1 MVQCERVLV
10 TNTSSHSWL
19 FLRCWLQKFVLH
31 VLLGSS
37 CRAET
42 PFVPQLLVGNAEL
55 AFISS
60 QLTWCSDRLWAG
72 EVCGNLNF
80 HKGCALWAELVS
92 PVFLEE
98 VVKMFP
104 GRAFW
109 FEQAPSLLPSF
120 STYHSSWL
128 PSDPHL
134 CKIPGFCLLPVVTPQ
149 ISSVGAVVVAAG
161 RVAQGNRSHFSV
173 SARSGK
179 EEEESFHQ
187 SVSCSC
193 AAWVPLPSPVA
204 NRAVLSAGPAAS
216 YSRDQGFISVF
227 FMHSLRDKCC
237 LTRRQQW
244 CCCVWMGGVAG
255 RRKMG
260 SVVVDPICIDLNAKG
275 IFL

>member
-1 MVQCERVLV
+1 M
-10 TNTSSHSWL
+10 
-19 FLRCWLQKFVLH
+19 
-31 VLLGSS
+31 
-37 CRAET
+37 
-42 PFVPQLLVGNAEL
+42 
-55 AFISS
+55 
-60 QLTWCSDRLWAG
+60 
-72 EVCGNLNF
+72 
-80 HKGCALWAELVS
+80 
-92 PVFLEE
+92 
-98 VVKMFP
+98 
-104 GRAFW
+104 
-109 FEQAPSLLPSF
+109 
-120 STYHSSWL
+120 
-128 PSDPHL
+128 
-134 CKIPGFCLLPVVTPQ
+134 TPQ

-161 RVAQGNRSHFSV
+161 CVAQGNRSHFSV